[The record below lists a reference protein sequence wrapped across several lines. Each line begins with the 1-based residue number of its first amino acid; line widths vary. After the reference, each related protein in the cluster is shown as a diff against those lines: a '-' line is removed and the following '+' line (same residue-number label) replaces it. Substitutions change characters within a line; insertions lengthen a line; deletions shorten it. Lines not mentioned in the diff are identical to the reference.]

1 MKLTTQSA
9 VTTLLAAV
17 VVTAAGAAHADGPAA
32 APPPPDRM
40 HTELAP
46 GIAFDDNIGTSIAA
60 VRTPLGTV
68 AVQPGTFGVR
78 DAAGNTMLGTP
89 IDTPAATAVG
99 GEPDRHPTSSDIA
112 GQANTAAEPAQPA
125 PGNLMSDINQSVAAA
140 APHMGLGMA
149 VGALGGSVIG
159 IALGC
164 PFGIATGGT
173 LLSLASAGTMTIPA
187 VAATCVVGAVAV
199 GGLGTGLGGAAVA
212 IPVGIAA
219 GTQKFNQLQAQRAQG
234 AATPPGHRTGS

>member
-9 VTTLLAAV
+9 TVTAFLAAAV
-17 VVTAAGAAHADGPAA
+17 VAATGAAHADGVSAVT
-32 APPPPDRM
+32 PPPDRM

-46 GIAFDDNIGTSIAA
+46 GVTFDDNIGAGVAA

-68 AVQPGTFGVR
+68 AVQPGTLGVR
-78 DAAGNTMLGTP
+78 DAAGNTVLGTA
-89 IDTPAATAVG
+89 IDVPAAAAEG
-99 GEPDRHPTSSDIA
+99 ADPSRRPASSDIA
-112 GQANTAAEPAQPA
+112 GHANTAAGTAQAA
-125 PGNLMSDINQSVAAA
+125 PGDLMSDINQSVAAA
-140 APHMGLGMA
+140 GPHMGLGMA
-149 VGALGGSVIG
+149 VGALGGSLIG

-187 VAATCVVGAVAV
+187 VAASCVVGAVAV
-199 GGLGTGLGGAAVA
+199 GGLGASLGGAAVA

-219 GTQKFNQLQAQRAQG
+219 GTQKFNQLQAQKAQ
-234 AATPPGHRTGS
+234 ASAPPAGPSNR